1 MEELCKA
8 EGCTSN
14 LHGAKKKLVF
24 QTLFNPQTPERGPL
38 DPRLLKCQ
46 EGHTNQLGTH
56 QPQVPRSHV
65 DVDVDAVTIGVLG
78 MYTQNKK
85 SDVECGRDETAALVK
100 YIALYYSVEKGQPDE
115 KLFPWAT
122 TKKEEFWDR

>member
-1 MEELCKA
+1 MSRRPHKPAGDTPTPSPKKPRGRGRGRGHDRGVGRELYQSA
-8 EGCTSN
+8 TIPG
-14 LHGAKKKLVF
+14 G
-24 QTLFNPQTPERGPL
+24 
-38 DPRLLKCQ
+38 LLADI
-46 EGHTNQLGTH
+46 
-56 QPQVPRSHV
+56 S
-65 DVDVDAVTIGVLG
+65 G